1 MKKSAPSIFP
11 KRKPSKSADASFQCE
26 LERIRK
32 LTIEERI
39 IEALSMK
46 ERMFGITQIKE
57 EF

>member
-1 MKKSAPSIFP
+1 MKNSAPSIFP
-11 KRKPSKSADASFQCE
+11 RRKPSKSADASFQCE

-46 ERMFGITQIKE
+46 ERMFGIHAD
-57 EF
+57 